1 VLVGNVDIA
10 TADWRATFSGTLRQC
25 AHSLSDALSVPT
37 CCSVIYAWC
46 PNTAALYPVAVVE
59 QATERLCKNPS
70 TGVDSPA
77 KELLAF
83 GLRIML
89 SHHCL
94 FQLRKKIHIVITF
107 PMDCA
112 REHGAG
118 ACHHS
123 VLLCCRDVGRGG
135 DIQFVKQQVSVSG
148 RWQITL
154 TDCNQM

>member
-1 VLVGNVDIA
+1 MWISRLLTGV
-10 TADWRATFSGTLRQC
+10 R
-25 AHSLSDALSVPT
+25 LSPEPKAMRPLSVRCLVSSHLLQRHICLVSKHSSP
-37 CCSVIYAWC
+37 
-46 PNTAALYPVAVVE
+46 LPVAVVE

-123 VLLCCRDVGRGG
+123 VLLCWRDVGRGG
-135 DIQFVKQQVSVSG
+135 GIQFVQQQVSVSG

>member
-1 VLVGNVDIA
+1 MPCY
-10 TADWRATFSGTLRQC
+10 LRSRRNLQ
-25 AHSLSDALSVPT
+25 V
-37 CCSVIYAWC
+37 
-46 PNTAALYPVAVVE
+46 PVAIHSWHPTIPTFPFPLAKFSSNAVRR
-59 QATERLCKNPS
+59 ATERLCKNPS

-83 GLRIML
+83 GLRSML
-89 SHHCL
+89 SHHCF

-112 REHGAG
+112 REHGVG